1 MALII
6 IGGVAI
12 GYGIGLVVN
21 GILKKLELKNSI
33 TKEDNSKNLKKLNN
47 KLQFIG

>member
-1 MALII
+1 MVLII

-21 GILKKLELKNSI
+21 VILKKLEFKNSI
-33 TKEDNSKNLKKLNN
+33 TKKNNPKT
-47 KLQFIG
+47 